1 MVFLCPLH
9 KSCSQLNTVRSHQPN
24 CQLFMISIT
33 SITSNLYPIYTTHYH
48 VTQKLLRKFAPDHA
62 LFTQNS
68 DSKKMRH
75 RTGHYSRNCGA
86 VDWLIL
92 AKEGRARGDITK
104 PRLCQ
109 MTWVARGK
117 HIFESKIKEVLEL
130 IQKINM

>member
-62 LFTQNS
+62 VFTQNS

-75 RTGHYSRNCGA
+75 RTGHEIA
-86 VDWLIL
+86 VQLI
-92 AKEGRARGDITK
+92 G
-104 PRLCQ
+104 
-109 MTWVARGK
+109 
-117 HIFESKIKEVLEL
+117 SS
-130 IQKINM
+130 